1 MSMDLGGRRGGTIA
15 AINVT
20 PMADVMIVL
29 LIIFMVATPIVITE
43 KVKLPPAANSR
54 DSDEKE
60 KPLVLELDSGGRLTI
75 DGREVGPFE
84 PALSQVADATGSDP
98 ERPVRLKADRGVP
111 YRWVSRVM
119 ASCKGAPGHGVSLS
133 TGKPEMH

>member
-1 MSMDLGGRRGGTIA
+1 MAMDVGGKRGGTMA

-29 LIIFMVATPIVITE
+29 LIIFMVATPIVVTDR
-43 KVKLPPAANSR
+43 VKLPPAANAKNAS
-54 DSDEKE
+54 EHE
-60 KPLVLELDSGGRLTI
+60 KPLLLELDAGGRLTI

-84 PALSQVADATGSDP
+84 PALTQVADVTGNDP
-98 ERPVRLKADRGVP
+98 ARPVRLKADRSVP

-119 ASCKGAPGHGVSLS
+119 GACKGAPGEGVGLA
-133 TGKPEMH
+133 TGKAEVH

>member
-1 MSMDLGGRRGGTIA
+1 MAMNVGGRRGGTIA

-29 LIIFMVATPIVITE
+29 LIIFMVATPLVIAE

-54 DSDEKE
+54 SANDE
-60 KPLVLELDSGGRLTI
+60 KPLVLELDSGGRLAI
-75 DGREVGPFE
+75 DGNDVGPFE
-84 PALSQVADATGSDP
+84 PALAQVADVTASDP
-98 ERPVRLKADRGVP
+98 DRPVRLKADRKVP

-119 ASCKGAPGHGVSLS
+119 AACKGAAGQGVSLA
-133 TGKPEMH
+133 TGKPEVQ